1 MSSFIDSY
9 TADTYS
15 FLVLQSKNSLHFIQE
30 FMLFFSW
37 HSWSFFRLSIWFCCL
52 LIFLSIFLFLLYALL
67 VVFVLLLVKR
77 KSLDNVG
84 MSFLLVTSIK
94 MVFCYL
100 ILRPILKVATLQNSA
115 EKINFFALFI
125 LFLLIE
131 TLFTIRLVN
140 EKQK

>member
-1 MSSFIDSY
+1 MNTSFFKKIAPLLLAILIAFGVHQGLFFALKIN
-9 TADTYS
+9 TQIFIYS
-15 FLVLQSKNSLHFIQE
+15 LLELYAWFTLFTFLVV
-30 FMLFFSW
+30 
-37 HSWSFFRLSIWFCCL
+37 C
-52 LIFLSIFLFLLYALL
+52 
-67 VVFVLLLVKR
+67 VLLFVKR

-84 MSFLLVTSIK
+84 MSFLMVTSVK

-100 ILRPILKVATLQNSA
+100 LLRPILKVQTLQNSA
-115 EKINFFALFI
+115 EKVNFFALFI

>member
-1 MSSFIDSY
+1 MNLSFFKKNIPLLLVILIAFGVHKWLFFVLKIN
-9 TADTYS
+9 TQKFIYS
-15 FLVLQSKNSLHFIQE
+15 LSELYVWFTLFTFLVV
-30 FMLFFSW
+30 
-37 HSWSFFRLSIWFCCL
+37 C
-52 LIFLSIFLFLLYALL
+52 
-67 VVFVLLLVKR
+67 VLLLVKR
-77 KSLDNVG
+77 KSFDNVG
-84 MSFLLVTSIK
+84 MSFLLVTSVK

-100 ILRPILKVATLQNSA
+100 LLRPILKVATLQNSA

>member
-1 MSSFIDSY
+1 MLAILIAY
-9 TADTYS
+9 G
-15 FLVLQSKNSLHFIQE
+15 VHE
-30 FMLFFSW
+30 GLFFVSKINTQN
-37 HSWSFFRLSIWFCCL
+37 FIYPLPE
-52 LIFLSIFLFLLYALL
+52 LYAWFTLFTLL
-67 VVFVLLLVKR
+67 VVFVLLFVKR

-84 MSFLLVTSIK
+84 MSFLLVTSVK

-100 ILRPILKVATLQNSA
+100 LLRPILKVATLQNSA

>member
-1 MSSFIDSY
+1 MNTSFFKKIIPLLLIIGVAY
-9 TADTYS
+9 G
-15 FLVLQSKNSLHFIQE
+15 LHE
-30 FMLFFSW
+30 LLFFVLNINTHNFVYS
-37 HSWSFFRLSIWFCCL
+37 LKALYVWFT
-52 LIFLSIFLFLLYALL
+52 LFTLL

-84 MSFLLVTSIK
+84 MSFLLVTSVK
-94 MVFCYL
+94 MLFCYL
-100 ILRPILKVATLQNSA
+100 ILRPVLKAATLQNSA

-125 LFLLIE
+125 FFLLME

>member
-1 MSSFIDSY
+1 MNTSFFKKIIPLLLAILISFGVHEGLFFVLKIN
-9 TADTYS
+9 TQNFIYS
-15 FLVLQSKNSLHFIQE
+15 LPELYAWFTLFTFLV
-30 FMLFFSW
+30 
-37 HSWSFFRLSIWFCCL
+37 
-52 LIFLSIFLFLLYALL
+52 A
-67 VVFVLLLVKR
+67 FVLLLVKR

-84 MSFLLVTSIK
+84 LSFLLVTSIK